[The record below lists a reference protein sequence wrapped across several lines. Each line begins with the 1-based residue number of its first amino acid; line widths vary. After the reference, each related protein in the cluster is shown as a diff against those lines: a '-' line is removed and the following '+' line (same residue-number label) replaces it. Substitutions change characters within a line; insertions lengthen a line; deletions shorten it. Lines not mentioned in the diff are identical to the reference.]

1 MGHDL
6 MTRRQ
11 IARGVGAA
19 ALWPI
24 AVHAQFA
31 SFEVRH
37 DAPTRMTS
45 RAAED
50 YVPPSDLKAVSDIYS
65 RMTVPVRIN
74 GGGPYGFVV
83 DTGANQSIISTELAA
98 QLALPAGQSAPLNG
112 VAGIEI
118 APTTEATLEVGKRV
132 LDHQALSILPQ
143 SGIGAVGMLG
153 LDAVGDQALTLDF
166 AGRELRIETRQSNW
180 RDPAAIRSPAQRRD
194 GQLTLVDAYLAGI
207 PLTAFIDSGAE
218 NTIGNLALRQLA
230 VTRNPHAVWNM
241 IPIISSTG
249 QTIMAELADLPALKV
264 GGIRLPN
271 WPVAFADLHTFTMW
285 DMTKKPAILIGVDI
299 LSRFQYVCLDFARD
313 EVRFRLPSASA
324 FARS

>member
-6 MTRRQ
+6 PTRRTLTCG
-11 IARGVGAA
+11 IGLGALLPLTAR
-19 ALWPI
+19 
-24 AVHAQFA
+24 AQFA

-37 DAPTRMTS
+37 DAPTHMTS
-45 RAAED
+45 RAEED
-50 YVPPSDLKAVSDIYS
+50 YVPPSNLQAISDIYS

-83 DTGANQSIISTELAA
+83 DTGANQSIISKELADK
-98 QLALPAGQSAPLNG
+98 LALPAGTPAPLNG
-112 VAGIEI
+112 VAGVQV
-118 APTTEATLEVGKRV
+118 APTTQVKLEVGKRA
-132 LDHQALSILPQ
+132 LDNQTLSILPQ
-143 SGIGAVGMLG
+143 AGIGALGMLG

-180 RDPAAIRSPAQRRD
+180 RDPAAIRSAAQRKD

-207 PLTAFIDSGAE
+207 RLTAFIDSGAE
-218 NTIGNLALRQLA
+218 NTIGNMALRELALA
-230 VTRNPHAVWNM
+230 RNPHAAWNSV
-241 IPIISSTG
+241 PIISSTG
-249 QTIMAELADLPALKV
+249 QTIMAEIADLPALKV

-285 DMTKKPAILIGVDI
+285 EMIKQPAILIGVDI
-299 LSRFQYVCLDFARD
+299 LSRFQYVCLDFARA
-313 EVRFRLPSASA
+313 EVRFRLPSASP

>member
-1 MGHDL
+1 MGHDRV
-6 MTRRQ
+6 TRREL
-11 IARGVGAA
+11 AAGAGAA
-19 ALWPI
+19 LLWPL
-24 AVHAQFA
+24 AARAQFA

-37 DAPTRMTS
+37 DAPTRMRS
-45 RAAED
+45 KAEED
-50 YVPPSDLKAVSDIYS
+50 YVPPSNLQAVSDIYS

-83 DTGANQSIISTELAA
+83 DTGANQSIISAELAG
-98 QLALPAGQSAPLNG
+98 QLALPKGSPAPLNG
-112 VAGIEI
+112 VAGIQM
-118 APTTEATLEVGKRV
+118 APTTQVTLQVGKRIM
-132 LDHQALSILPQ
+132 DHQALSILPQ

-166 AGRELRIETRQSNW
+166 AGRQLRIETRQSNW
-180 RDPAAIRSPAQRRD
+180 RDPSAIRSPAQRKD
-194 GQLTLVDAYLAGI
+194 GQLTLVDAYLAGVA
-207 PLTAFIDSGAE
+207 LTAFIDSGAE
-218 NTIGNLALRQLA
+218 NTIGNMALRQMA
-230 VTRNPHAVWNM
+230 FTRNPHAVWNM

-271 WPVAFADLHTFTMW
+271 WPVAFADLHTFEMW
-285 DMTKKPAILIGVDI
+285 GMTKKPAILIGVDI
-299 LSRFQYVCLDFARD
+299 LSRFQSVCLDFARD

>member
-6 MTRRQ
+6 VTRREL
-11 IARGVGAA
+11 ATGAGAA
-19 ALWPI
+19 LLWPL
-24 AVHAQFA
+24 AARAQSA

-37 DAPTRMTS
+37 DVPGRLAS
-45 RAAED
+45 KAAED
-50 YVPPSDLKAVSDIYS
+50 YVPPSNLQAVSDIYS

-83 DTGANQSIISTELAA
+83 DTGANQSIISTELAG
-98 QLALPAGQSAPLNG
+98 QLALPAGIPAPLNG
-112 VAGIEI
+112 VAGIQI
-118 APTTEATLEVGKRV
+118 APTTLVTLQVGKRIM
-132 LDHQALSILPQ
+132 DHQTLSMLPQ

-166 AGRELRIETRQSNW
+166 ASRELRIETRQSNW
-180 RDPAAIRSPAQRRD
+180 RDPSAIRSPAQRRD

-207 PLTAFIDSGAE
+207 ALTAFIDSGAE
-218 NTIGNLALRQLA
+218 NTIGNMALRQLA
-230 VTRNPHAVWNM
+230 VTRNPHAEWNM
-241 IPIISSTG
+241 IPIVSSTG
-249 QTIMAELADLPALKV
+249 QTIMAEIADLPALKV

-271 WPVAFADLHTFTMW
+271 WPVAFADLHTFEMW
-285 DMTKKPAILIGVDI
+285 GMTKKPAILIGVDI
-299 LSRFQYVCLDFARD
+299 LSRFQSVCLDFARD

>member
-6 MTRRQ
+6 VTRRGL
-11 IARGVGAA
+11 ATGAGAA
-19 ALWPI
+19 VLWPL
-24 AVHAQFA
+24 ATRAQFA

-37 DAPTRMTS
+37 DVPGRLTS
-45 RAAED
+45 KAEED
-50 YVPPSDLKAVSDIYS
+50 YVPPSNLQAVSDIYS

-83 DTGANQSIISTELAA
+83 DTGANQSIISTELAG
-98 QLALPAGQSAPLNG
+98 QLALPAGTPAPLNG
-112 VAGIEI
+112 VAGIQI
-118 APTTEATLEVGKRV
+118 APTTLVTLQVGKRTM
-132 LDHQALSILPQ
+132 DHQTLSMLPQ

-166 AGRELRIETRQSNW
+166 AGRQLRIETRQSNW

-194 GQLTLVDAYLAGI
+194 GQLTLVDAYLGGV

-218 NTIGNLALRQLA
+218 NTIGNVALREMA

-249 QTIMAELADLPALKV
+249 QTIMAEIADLPALKV

-285 DMTKKPAILIGVDI
+285 DMIKKPAILIGVDI
-299 LSRFQYVCLDFARD
+299 LSRFQSVCLDFARD
-313 EVRFRLPSASA
+313 EVRFRLPSPSA